1 MRFNFNELPSFT
13 VTRKEIINKLNQRLY
28 RINNPELTIPLK
40 YPHMP
45 IKKTK
50 MPSTLSI
57 FVGSI
62 VASAARTG
70 LNLPE
75 RLMSYA
81 TLICYGNFARSSAFS
96 KVKAGWIADFYVGHN
111 IFVETRFLEINH
123 QDLSGA
129 ILVTDLARKDLFK
142 IGATFPFMGWYWG
155 ERARLV
161 YDSSREWQK
170 AEFVPHDTIQYYP
183 DGKTEV
189 VEGGWDHVHCEI
201 CGQKISPFES
211 GNEYGYQD
219 QDDSW
224 VCLTCYEKYIMPKS
238 LDFIMIDKVF

>member
-1 MRFNFNELPSFT
+1 MSFNFEKLPSFT
-13 VTRKEIINKLNQRLY
+13 VTRVEIINKLNQRFF
-28 RINNPELTIPLK
+28 RINNPELTIPLM
-40 YPHMP
+40 YPYMP

-50 MPSTLSI
+50 VPSAVLT
-57 FVGSI
+57 FVGYI

-75 RLMSYA
+75 RLMTYA
-81 TLICYGNFARSSAFS
+81 AQICYGNFENFPALS
-96 KVKAGWIADFYVGHN
+96 KVKVGWIADFYVGHD
-111 IFVETRFLEINH
+111 IFVETRFLNINH

-129 ILVTDLARKDLFK
+129 IIVTDLANKDLFK
-142 IGATFPFMGWYWG
+142 IGNSYPFMGGYWG

-170 AEFVPHDTIQYYP
+170 VEFVPHDTVRYYP

-189 VEGGWDHVHCEI
+189 VEGGWDHEHCEI
-201 CGQKISPFES
+201 CGQTISPFEL
-211 GNEYGYQD
+211 GNGYGYQD

-224 VCLTCYEKYIMPKS
+224 VCLTCYEQYVMPKS